1 MGFPGGLVVKN
12 PTVSAGIGGFDP
24 LGLKDPLKEEM
35 TAHSSILAGRMQ
47 WTKEPGE
54 LQCMGSQRVGCN

>member
-35 TAHSSILAGRMQ
+35 TAHSSLLASEIL
-47 WTKEPGE
+47 
-54 LQCMGSQRVGCN
+54 

>member
-24 LGLKDPLKEEM
+24 VGLKDPPKEEM
-35 TAHSSILAGRMQ
+35 TAHSSLLASEIL
-47 WTKEPGE
+47 
-54 LQCMGSQRVGCN
+54 